1 MLQQIVTQAGVLVDE
16 AAKSRDEKIG
26 ELKQQAASMKMP
38 INDLAVDVRER
49 FKDELSGKAGCK
61 VEKEM
66 RKFVLSLERVEG
78 KLESKVK
85 KAGKGLA
92 KAESRIMGL
101 AEGGLKDIAGKLKK
115 ARKSLKSVYA

>member
-1 MLQQIVTQAGVLVDE
+1 
-16 AAKSRDEKIG
+16 
-26 ELKQQAASMKMP
+26 MKRSESETTGCIHEMQ

-61 VEKEM
+61 GGKGNPQIRPVTGKGG
-66 RKFVLSLERVEG
+66 RKTGVQG
-78 KLESKVK
+78 K

-115 ARKSLKSVYA
+115 PGSR